1 MPAISKPM
9 FFLFLTVIT
18 AIGIAMILVVRNEA
32 AATRAEVAKIADEAP
47 KNAIKSLSDG
57 AVDTVID
64 LGKTIF
70 GVGKP
75 KEDPGNRKKP
85 EKNGNIFI
93 DVLDTINSTARTV
106 DEKVQVFLGISSEEE
121 KMVGRQIHEYL
132 GSQIRLINHK
142 ADLERVQR
150 LAEPLLKLRSRKEM
164 DYTFS
169 IVQSDEINAFAT
181 PGGFIYFNQGLL
193 KFMKSDDELQFVI
206 GHEISHVDLK
216 HPSKALAYVIPAEK
230 VAGKDAAEIAQ
241 LAYMAISAGYKK
253 EDEFAADLQ
262 SFVWMKNLGLAR
274 KNALAGAR
282 KLVVLAHQ
290 LETKDYPGKPKGAPK
305 IIELIDRHFAT
316 HPPSEERL
324 MRLENEKWE

>member
-1 MPAISKPM
+1 MPAISKSM
-9 FFLFLTVIT
+9 FFLFLAVIT
-18 AIGIAMILVVRNEA
+18 AIGVGMILVVRNEA

-47 KNAIKSLSDG
+47 KKAIKSLGDG

-70 GVGKP
+70 GGGKP
-75 KEDPGNRKKP
+75 KDDPGNGKKP

-106 DEKVQVFLGISSEEE
+106 DEKVQLFLGISPEEE
-121 KMVGRQIHEYL
+121 KKVGRQIHEYL
-132 GSQIRLINHK
+132 GSQIRLIQDKN
-142 ADLERVQR
+142 DLERVQR
-150 LAEPLLKLRSRKEM
+150 LAGPLLKLRSRK
-164 DYTFS
+164 DIDFTFS

-206 GHEISHVDLK
+206 GHEIAHVDLK
-216 HPSKALAYVIPAEK
+216 HPSKALAYVIPAGK
-230 VAGKDAAEIAQ
+230 VAGKDGAELVQ

-253 EDEFAADLQ
+253 EDEFAADLK
-262 SFVWMKNLGLAR
+262 SFEWLKNLGFSR
-274 KNALAGAR
+274 KNALAGTR
-282 KLVVLAHQ
+282 KLVALTHQ
-290 LETKDYPGKPKGAPK
+290 LEGKDYPGKPKGGPK

-324 MRLENEKWE
+324 MRLESAKW